1 MTLYGERTSTGVSR
15 YRNRRHKK
23 QYCRSST
30 KLFATCD
37 DKIEHRLSEIDK
49 VAKQLLESRFASPL
63 LAPITNEGNDTMAT
77 ERRETLQAAI
87 RRIEMGLV
95 ERNEEAK
102 LLILTALCREHL
114 LLLGPPGTG
123 SLSILSLSLCHD
135 SKRSV

>member
-1 MTLYGERTSTGVSR
+1 MTLYGERIATGVSS
-15 YRNRRHKK
+15 YRNSRYKK

-63 LAPITNEGNDTMAT
+63 LAPITNEGNDTMAA
-77 ERRETLQAAI
+77 ERRATLQAAI

-123 SLSILSLSLCHD
+123 SLSILSLSLCHE
-135 SKRSV
+135 S